1 MRRPKAIK
9 TTSRAKLNRV
19 RRTASSLFPERARRV
34 SATAIVLLALWGGG
48 FGCLW
53 CCASDLPE
61 GCCDTRSAATTH
73 HATPACSA
81 HRRCCEPTESNQHAA
96 IEHSSQP
103 AAAHCCPIGSHSN
116 GTAAFPPS
124 FYQQGQA
131 PATAESPAPV
141 AHTFDA
147 PPLIFD
153 APPANKG
160 STYLRCCVLLI

>member
-1 MRRPKAIK
+1 MSK
-9 TTSRAKLNRV
+9 AKLNTSRQ
-19 RRTASSLFPERARRV
+19 TASSPFPERARRM
-34 SATAIVLLALWGGG
+34 SATAIILLALWSGG

-61 GCCDTRSAATTH
+61 GCCDKRSAAMSH

-81 HRRCCEPTESNQHAA
+81 HRRCCESTESNQYAA
-96 IEHSSQP
+96 IQHSSQP

-116 GTAAFPPS
+116 GPAAFPSPLY
-124 FYQQGQA
+124 FQGQA
-131 PATAESPAPV
+131 LTSAQWPAPV
-141 AHTFDA
+141 SYTVGA
-147 PPLIFD
+147 PPLVFE